1 MRRKIQNLIIGSIAI
16 AIIVTIIAYNYSVEQ
31 TKQRG
36 LQFGIELD
44 QIQNDVKDL
53 QIRFYSEKTKWEEG
67 DITKYELLEYYDT
80 HLNEFQS
87 IISRYNDLDPPPTF
101 EDSVDLLKLSS
112 ETQLGS
118 DLEFAEWIKTN
129 DTAAKIRS
137 DTKLQQSLNYELM
150 GLVEF
155 YAAKTGVAAPESDVT
170 REIREKA
177 VQVYDSMILNCDLV
191 SSEFDRD
198 TCVKDAET
206 WLDTHVG

>member
-1 MRRKIQNLIIGSIAI
+1 MKRKIQNLLIGGIAI
-16 AIIVTIIAYNYSVEQ
+16 AIVVAIISYNYSVEQ

-44 QIQNDVKDL
+44 QIQNDIKDL

-67 DITKYELLEYYDT
+67 GITKADLLGYYDT
-80 HLNEFQS
+80 HLIEFQS

-101 EDSVDLLKLSS
+101 ESSVDLLKLSS
-112 ETQLGS
+112 ETQLNS
-118 DLEFAEWIKTN
+118 DLEFAEWIKT
-129 DTAAKIRS
+129 DDVAAKIRS

-155 YAAKTGVAAPESDVT
+155 YAAKTGVTAPQSDVLS
-170 REIREKA
+170 EIREKA
-177 VQVYDSMILNCDLV
+177 TQVYDEMVLNCDLI

-198 TCVKDAET
+198 TCIMDAER
-206 WLDTHVG
+206 WRDIHIG